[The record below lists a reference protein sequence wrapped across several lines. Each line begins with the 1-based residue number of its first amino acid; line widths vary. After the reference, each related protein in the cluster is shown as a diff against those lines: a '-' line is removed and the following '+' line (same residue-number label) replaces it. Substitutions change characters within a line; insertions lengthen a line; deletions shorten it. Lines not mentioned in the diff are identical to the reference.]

1 LKKHQQPD
9 VKGSDYDFRSLP
21 TMATDQQLKR
31 KFLTYRVQ
39 NIPHSVTK
47 ETIKDYFI
55 QEDRRDI
62 EVKSLC
68 PSVDTP
74 ELQEGDLT
82 ATVFFRSHENQEQ
95 GPRIASHNIDVDKS
109 FMGFTP
115 LYVPDKED
123 GPIVA
128 E

>member
-1 LKKHQQPD
+1 MLGD
-9 VKGSDYDFRSLP
+9 LATISDRSP
-21 TMATDQQLKR
+21 PPATMPTDQQLKR

-47 ETIKDYFI
+47 ETLKDYFI

-82 ATVFFRSHENQEQ
+82 ATIFFRNHENQEQ
-95 GPRIASHNIDVDKS
+95 RPRAASLIIDGVDKS
-109 FMGFTP
+109 FIGFTP